1 MSKGLL
7 IVVSGFTG
15 SGKGTVLQKL
25 TEMAPEKYTRCITM
39 TTRTMRPGEQ
49 DGIDYIFCSKEEFKR
64 LLDQQK
70 ILEWT
75 CYAGNF
81 YGTSKETI
89 NTLLKSGKNV
99 LIILNTEGGL
109 YVKKEFPEAVLVFIT
124 PPSMAELEK
133 RRVDRGTET
142 EKEYKKRTEE
152 IRKELRDMRAY
163 DYILV
168 NEDAWACA
176 KELDTV
182 AAIEGKNV
190 MAKSKLIKNLEEEYE
205 AEMQIEKEQKD
216 KQKAKCCA

>member
-1 MSKGLL
+1 M
-7 IVVSGFTG
+7 
-15 SGKGTVLQKL
+15 
-25 TEMAPEKYTRCITM
+25 
-39 TTRTMRPGEQ
+39 
-49 DGIDYIFCSKEEFKR
+49 
-64 LLDQQK
+64 
-70 ILEWT
+70 
-75 CYAGNF
+75 
-81 YGTSKETI
+81 
-89 NTLLKSGKNV
+89 
-99 LIILNTEGGL
+99 NTEGGL

-190 MAKSKLIKNLEEEYE
+190 MAKSKLIKNLEKEYE
-205 AEMQIEKEQKD
+205 AEMQTEKEQKD
-216 KQKAKCCA
+216 EQKAKCCA